1 MSFFAKIVR
10 IVHSNEGGL
19 KIKPISYI
27 MTAAHHRIFLLNGWS
42 KSGKDTCADYLVE
55 VHQFR
60 KFSFAEAAKIQ
71 VSKEYQF
78 PYELTQTQE
87 GKDTFLPE
95 HNKTVRQLV
104 IEYANAMRAKTPDVW
119 AKIIATEIQAQK
131 ISATKPINFVISDWR
146 LLDELL
152 SLQRELYNQNITIIP
167 IHIVRPS
174 QLISPVPDTTE
185 YSLLGF
191 PFQYT
196 ITNPGTSEYFYRIQ
210 IMKILCE
217 FLRNELPP
225 PTNTV
230 SYYA

>member
-1 MSFFAKIVR
+1 
-10 IVHSNEGGL
+10 
-19 KIKPISYI
+19 
-27 MTAAHHRIFLLNGWS
+27 MTDQHHRIFLLNGWS

-55 VHQFR
+55 VHKFR

-71 VSKEYQF
+71 VSKEYSF
-78 PYELTQTQE
+78 SYELTQTQE

-95 HNKTVRQLV
+95 HNRTVRQLV

-119 AKIIATEIQAQK
+119 AKIIAKEIQAIIITYKDSSIQ
-131 ISATKPINFVISDWR
+131 PINFVISDWR

-152 SLQRELYNQNITIIP
+152 SLQRELYNQNVTIIP

-191 PFQYT
+191 PFQYI

-225 PTNTV
+225 PTWAV

>member
-1 MSFFAKIVR
+1 
-10 IVHSNEGGL
+10 
-19 KIKPISYI
+19 
-27 MTAAHHRIFLLNGWS
+27 MTEQHHRIFLLNGWS

-55 VHQFR
+55 VHKFH
-60 KFSFAEAAKIQ
+60 KFSFEEAAKIQ
-71 VSKEYQF
+71 VSKEYSF

-95 HNKTVRQLV
+95 HNRTVRQLV

-119 AKIIATEIQAQK
+119 AKIIAKEIHAIIIHKDSSIQ
-131 ISATKPINFVISDWR
+131 PINFVISDWR

-152 SLQRELYNQNITIIP
+152 SLQRELYNENIKIIP

-225 PTNTV
+225 PTWAV

>member
-1 MSFFAKIVR
+1 
-10 IVHSNEGGL
+10 
-19 KIKPISYI
+19 
-27 MTAAHHRIFLLNGWS
+27 MTEQHHRIFLLNGWS

-55 VHQFR
+55 VHKFR

-71 VSKEYQF
+71 VSKE
-78 PYELTQTQE
+78 
-87 GKDTFLPE
+87 
-95 HNKTVRQLV
+95 
-104 IEYANAMRAKTPDVW
+104 
-119 AKIIATEIQAQK
+119 IQAIIIHKDSFTQ
-131 ISATKPINFVISDWR
+131 PINFVISDWR

-152 SLQRELYNQNITIIP
+152 SLQRELYNENIKIIP

-225 PTNTV
+225 PTWAV

>member
-1 MSFFAKIVR
+1 ME
-10 IVHSNEGGL
+10 HN
-19 KIKPISYI
+19 
-27 MTAAHHRIFLLNGWS
+27 HHVFLLNGWS

-55 VHQFR
+55 FYKFR
-60 KFSFAEAAKIQ
+60 KLSFAEAAKIQ

-104 IEYANAMRAKTPDVW
+104 IEYANAMRAKTPDIW
-119 AKIIATEIQAQK
+119 AQIIAKEILAYKESSIQ
-131 ISATKPINFVISDWR
+131 PINFVISDWR

-152 SLQRELYNQNITIIP
+152 SLQREFYNQNIIIVP

-174 QLISPVPDTTE
+174 QLISPVPDITE

-191 PFQYT
+191 PFQYV
-196 ITNPGTSEYFYRIQ
+196 ISNPGTSEYLYRIQ
-210 IMKILCE
+210 IMKIFYPL
-217 FLRNELPP
+217 LKNELSPS
-225 PTNTV
+225 TNAV
-230 SYYA
+230 MYYS

>member
-1 MSFFAKIVR
+1 
-10 IVHSNEGGL
+10 
-19 KIKPISYI
+19 
-27 MTAAHHRIFLLNGWS
+27 MTEQHHRIFLLNGWS

-55 VHQFR
+55 VHKFH

-71 VSKEYQF
+71 VSKEYSF

-95 HNKTVRQLV
+95 HNRTVRQLV

-119 AKIIATEIQAQK
+119 AKIIAKEIQAIIITHKDSSIQ
-131 ISATKPINFVISDWR
+131 PINFVISDWR

-152 SLQRELYNQNITIIP
+152 SLQRELYNENIKIIP

-225 PTNTV
+225 PTWAV